1 MKGGNY
7 MILKPQK
14 REQIFPLP
22 VVFISTLDQNGIANI
37 GAWSNITPICKP
49 LDKVVFASLLNRDTL
64 SNVRSTKEF
73 VVSIPT
79 CDMLEEVMITSKNF
93 PPEVDE
99 FKKADLMTHPSSKV
113 KVPGVDGCIAWA
125 ECTLVEEI
133 LRKNYSLI
141 IGKVVSLEVN
151 DDYYNA
157 SGTMDIERA
166 RPLTVML
173 GNKSMQYTTPVKYG
187 RCAEYSEMFIKNR
200 FNPK

>member
-1 MKGGNY
+1 

-22 VVFISTLDQNGIANI
+22 VAFISTLDKNGIANI

-49 LDKVVFASLLNRDTL
+49 LDKIVFASLLNRDTL
-64 SNVRSTKEF
+64 SNVRETKEF

-99 FKKADLMTHPSSKV
+99 FIEADLKPHPSSKV

-133 LRKNYSLI
+133 LRENFSLI

-151 DDYYNA
+151 DDYFNE
-157 SGTMDIERA
+157 SGTMDLERA
-166 RPLTVML
+166 HPLTVML
-173 GNKSMQYTTPVKYG
+173 GDKSMQYTIPVKHG
-187 RCAEYSEMFIKNR
+187 RSAPYSEMFLK
-200 FNPK
+200 KL